1 MSMSMPEP
9 HTAGVFLK
17 VFGYIKKAFVFIETW
32 WMRVRITSPRD
43 QGKVAV
49 GNLDIE
55 GTYRTTFGKKIVL
68 FKSTDN
74 DYWYQRNL
82 VIGAGGRWTGK
93 VYISDSTTN
102 QAITIAIISPDIET
116 LITYYDRVKEKS
128 GGYIG
133 IRMTNLLPPGIQVLH
148 RVEVNLK

>member
-1 MSMSMPEP
+1 MSMPEP
-9 HTAGVFLK
+9 HTTGDILK
-17 VFGYIKKAFVFIETW
+17 VFGYIKKAFVFFETW

-82 VIGAGGRWTGK
+82 VIGAGGVGLARS
-93 VYISDSTTN
+93 I
-102 QAITIAIISPDIET
+102 
-116 LITYYDRVKEKS
+116 
-128 GGYIG
+128 
-133 IRMTNLLPPGIQVLH
+133 
-148 RVEVNLK
+148 